1 MTYLRQERAG
11 CENQVQR
18 TFQLR
23 QHLARLDALKMSST
37 CQRESALHLLARLL
51 FHLVINKQ

>member
-37 CQRESALHLLARLL
+37 CQRESALHRD
-51 FHLVINKQ
+51 